1 MYLNPTVEY
10 QHISEWLSTLVG
22 ERITPRSFVKRL
34 SKHLNK
40 HQHPVRVKLYTGAR
54 GALDPD
60 EWTIGAE
67 YDPGLDEQKKK
78 QFIIDFILNHPKT
91 LPMMFTADM
100 ADKMAIDLVETLI
113 HEYEHQ
119 RQFRHR
125 RYRYHRN
132 PYKIDHK
139 DPDKRSVQEY
149 IGDPDEIDAYAQNIA
164 ARQYLIKYKLN
175 ITNTNEINSPDLKQY
190 YRAFGRDHDVTK
202 LLLKKIRAN
211 VKYFKENDNGK
222 NHRRA
227 FKRPQFKRRR

>member
-22 ERITPRSFVKRL
+22 VRITPRNLVKRL

-40 HQHPVRVKLYTGAR
+40 HQHPVRVKLYTGAK

-60 EWTIGAE
+60 EFTIGAE
-67 YDPGLDEQKKK
+67 YDPGLDEAHKK

-91 LPMMFTADM
+91 TPIEITADM

-119 RQFRHR
+119 RQFRSR

-132 PYKIDHK
+132 TYKSDHR
-139 DPDKRSVQEY
+139 DPTKKADQEY
-149 IGDPDEIDAYAQNIA
+149 LGDPDEIDAYAQNIA
-164 ARQYLIKYKLN
+164 ARQYLMRYKLN
-175 ITNTNEINSPDLKQY
+175 ITSASKINSPDLKQY
-190 YRAFGRDHDVTK
+190 YKAFGKDHEVTK
-202 LLLKKIRAN
+202 LLLRKVKAN
-211 VKYFKENDNGK
+211 VRYFKENDNGK

-227 FKRPQFKRRR
+227 FKRPQFKRR

>member
-91 LPMMFTADM
+91 VPIEITADM

-119 RQFRHR
+119 RQFRSR

-132 PYKIDHK
+132 TYKSDHR
-139 DPDKRSVQEY
+139 DPTKKADQEY
-149 IGDPDEIDAYAQNIA
+149 LGDPDEIDAYAQNIA
-164 ARQYLIKYKLN
+164 ARQYLMKYKLN
-175 ITNTNEINSPDLKQY
+175 ITSSKEINSPDLKQY
-190 YRAFGRDHDVTK
+190 YKAFGKDHEITK
-202 LLLKKIRAN
+202 LLLKKIREN
-211 VKYFKENDNGK
+211 VRYFKENDNGK

-227 FKRPQFKRRR
+227 FKRPQFKRR

>member
-10 QHISEWLSTLVG
+10 KHISEWLSTLVG
-22 ERITPRSFVKRL
+22 ERITPRNFVKRL

-40 HQHPVRVKLYTGAR
+40 HSHPVRVKLYTGAR
-54 GALDPD
+54 GSLDPD
-60 EWTIGAE
+60 EFTIGAE

-91 LPMMFTADM
+91 TPMTITADM
-100 ADKMAIDLVETLI
+100 ADRLAIELLETLI

-132 PYKIDHK
+132 TFKSSHQDLQ
-139 DPDKRSVQEY
+139 KRADQEY
-149 IGDPDEIDAYAQNIA
+149 LGDPDEIDAYAQNIA
-164 ARQYLIKYKLN
+164 ARHYIVKYKLN
-175 ITNTNEINSPDLKQY
+175 NNNTAIINSPDLKQY
-190 YRAFGRDHDVTK
+190 YKAFGKDHEITK
-202 LLLKKIRAN
+202 LLLKKVRAN
-211 VKYFKENDNGK
+211 IKYFKENDNGK

-227 FKRPQFKRRR
+227 FKRPQFKRR

>member
-40 HQHPVRVKLYTGAR
+40 HEHPVRVKLFTGAK
-54 GALDPD
+54 GALDPGD
-60 EWTIGAE
+60 FSIGAE

-78 QFIIDFILNHPKT
+78 QFIIDVILNHPKT
-91 LPMMFTADM
+91 MPMTVTAEM

-132 PYKIDHK
+132 TYKSDHK
-139 DPDKRSVQEY
+139 DVKKRMDQEY
-149 IGDPDEIDAYAQNIA
+149 LGDPDEIDAYAQNIA
-164 ARQYLIKYKLN
+164 ARQYLMQYKLN
-175 ITNTNEINSPDLKQY
+175 ITSSSKINSPDLKQY
-190 YRAFGRDHDVTK
+190 YKAFGRDHEVTK
-202 LLLKKIRAN
+202 LLLKKVRAN

-227 FKRPQFKRRR
+227 FKRPQFKRR